1 MTETLL
7 GSLTPKFLTDQN
19 HSFILREPILV
30 SRLSSEGHAILQT
43 KFFSSAHAI
52 MLYCASDFSSVGA
65 VSPLRSRC
73 CGLDVL
79 DLQIEIKSE
88 DLPIVDL
95 LGKVDPYVL
104 NDNLNLIWNQIFDFV
119 VQNALHKMLILEVW
133 NHEYFVKVKVPGG
146 RGKPSIIVDI
156 DKDEG
161 LSIHISFLLAH
172 LKESFVPQ
180 LEVSSLIASSQIS
193 QSLLHIA
200 FLLYPF
206 IVRCCKIEKTQT
218 EFQVE
223 QGLCYSWQCFYHKAL
238 EFFTIAP
245 ALVIPKSILNA
256 GLDASQIDYYEIS
269 IFFTYNL
276 STVPDLII
284 ALANQK
290 LLGCNPVKC
299 LNVHGGAIS
308 LGHSLGYSGASI
320 LGTLLEVM
328 LGVDRLDMIKGIP
341 QKILAFEKF
350 LEENP
355 SWRDKVVLLQ
365 IVVPTRTDVP
375 EFCCLMLFQ
384 SYDYH

>member
-180 LEVSSLIASSQIS
+180 LEVSSLIASSDGAAALVLVS
-193 QSLLHIA
+193 G
-200 FLLYPF
+200 
-206 IVRCCKIEKTQT
+206 E
-218 EFQVE
+218 
-223 QGLCYSWQCFYHKAL
+223 KAL
-238 EFFTIAP
+238 Q
-245 ALVIPKSILNA
+245 L
-256 GLDASQIDYYEIS
+256 G
-269 IFFTYNL
+269 FTYNL

>member
-52 MLYCASDFSSVGA
+52 LLYCASDFSSVGA
-65 VSPLRSRC
+65 ISPLRSRC
-73 CGLDVL
+73 CGLDLL

-88 DLPIVDL
+88 DLPIMDL
-95 LGKVDPYVL
+95 LGKVDPYVILTMKKSGTKVL

-133 NHEYFVKVKVPGG
+133 NHESFVKVKVPGG

-161 LSIHISFLLAH
+161 L
-172 LKESFVPQ
+172 SFVPQ

-218 EFQVE
+218 GFQVE

-256 GLDASQIDYYEIS
+256 GLDASQIDYYEIRN
-269 IFFTYNL
+269 FFRKLDHLFQVGLACYKSKIYAISN
-276 STVPDLII
+276 LII
-284 ALANQK
+284 
-290 LLGCNPVKC
+290 PTFSTI
-299 LNVHGGAIS
+299 AI
-308 LGHSLGYSGASI
+308 
-320 LGTLLEVM
+320 V
-328 LGVDRLDMIKGIP
+328 
-341 QKILAFEKF
+341 
-350 LEENP
+350 
-355 SWRDKVVLLQ
+355 
-365 IVVPTRTDVP
+365 
-375 EFCCLMLFQ
+375 
-384 SYDYH
+384 